1 MPRGISDKV
10 VYKPYDQ
17 TQQWLIPPS
26 VDELIP
32 ANHLVRVVSRTID
45 EMDLTPLLRTYSKGG
60 GASRFHPIMMFKV
73 FVYGYMTRVYSSRM
87 LAKAMRENVMFMW
100 LSGGQ
105 RPDFRTLNT
114 FRSSRLKEVMDEVFM
129 ATVKLLAAKGYVKL
143 ENYFIDGTKIESAAN
158 KYSFVWK
165 RGIDTNERKLDEKL
179 RAFIKEVD
187 RVAQDENVEYG
198 DRDLEEMG
206 EQTTFTA
213 EDVAE

>member
-87 LAKAMRENVMFMW
+87 LAKAMREN
-100 LSGGQ
+100 
-105 RPDFRTLNT
+105 
-114 FRSSRLKEVMDEVFM
+114 
-129 ATVKLLAAKGYVKL
+129 
-143 ENYFIDGTKIESAAN
+143 IKI
-158 KYSFVWK
+158 
-165 RGIDTNERKLDEKL
+165 
-179 RAFIKEVD
+179 
-187 RVAQDENVEYG
+187 
-198 DRDLEEMG
+198 
-206 EQTTFTA
+206 
-213 EDVAE
+213 

>member
-87 LAKAMRENVMFMW
+87 LAKAMRENV
-100 LSGGQ
+100 
-105 RPDFRTLNT
+105 
-114 FRSSRLKEVMDEVFM
+114 
-129 ATVKLLAAKGYVKL
+129 
-143 ENYFIDGTKIESAAN
+143 KIESAAN

-165 RGIDTNERKLDEKL
+165 RGIDTNERKKNSQC
-179 RAFIKEVD
+179 FIVSS
-187 RVAQDENVEYG
+187 
-198 DRDLEEMG
+198 L
-206 EQTTFTA
+206 
-213 EDVAE
+213 